1 MLGEDASLLPGA
13 GKSSNLF
20 GADDAKKKRDALSVT
35 SILIQV
41 TQAVLIIFYGVFS
54 RAGGEITTDSSKD
67 FNVGYSMFS
76 GVLIMMIVGFGYLM
90 TFISNYELGSVAFC
104 ILITVIA
111 FQFSMF
117 TEAFF
122 TKIYDASW
130 SYITLDIYDMIN
142 SLYAVA
148 AVLISFGAVIG
159 KTTPSQVLI
168 MTLLELVFYSFN
180 NRIFQVGILDLADCG
195 GTIVIH
201 MFGAYYGLA
210 VSYMLGL
217 PKAVV
222 KETYTA
228 DIFSFIGTAFL
239 WAYWPS
245 FVGGFLEPGSYE
257 QQRAITSTVL
267 ALVGSTT
274 AAFSASIL
282 YAHDGRFSP
291 AHIQNATLAGGVAI
305 GSIANLTLDPFTPVL
320 LGFIAGHV
328 STFGFAYFQ
337 SVVESSLEVHDS
349 AGINNLHGMPS
360 LIGGLASVV
369 VAAYKTTGGRT
380 SDSAVYGSDAEY
392 QSLWQLMG
400 VLITLFIAIVS
411 GLLTGLILRNVE
423 TGVSFSKFSDKVWW
437 ETHNQAK
444 LDD

>member
-1 MLGEDASLLPGA
+1 
-13 GKSSNLF
+13 
-20 GADDAKKKRDALSVT
+20 
-35 SILIQV
+35 
-41 TQAVLIIFYGVFS
+41 
-54 RAGGEITTDSSKD
+54 
-67 FNVGYSMFS
+67 MFS
-76 GVLIMMIVGFGYLM
+76 GVLIMMVVGFGYLM

-104 ILITVIA
+104 ILVTVLA
-111 FQFSMF
+111 FQISMF

-122 TKIYDASW
+122 TMIYDASW

-168 MTLLELVFYSFN
+168 MTILELLFYSFN
-180 NRIFQVGILDLADCG
+180 NRVFQVGILNLADCG

-245 FVGGFLEPGSYE
+245 FVGGFLEPGSFQ

-305 GSIANLTLDPFTPVL
+305 GSIANLTLGPFTPVL

-328 STFGFAYFQ
+328 STFGFASFQ
-337 SVVESSLEVHDS
+337 AVVETSLEVHDS

-369 VAAYKTTGGRT
+369 VAAYKTTGGRS
-380 SDSAVYGSDAEY
+380 SDSAVYGSDATY

-400 VLITLFIAIVS
+400 ILITLFIAIFS